1 VSYSKLFFFSIP
13 FGCLTKV
20 LILYNGQQTLHRKL
34 EIEHMMFS
42 IKYNATLLIVIYQIS
57 ASSVKNHLE
66 FPINW
71 RSHQLYSLTKYNFC
85 QVQIPH
91 NLWLMVKKTLKMSVH
106 HTAAL
111 DLSATK
117 HFLMDR
123 KSHTTLLMI
132 N

>member
-1 VSYSKLFFFSIP
+1 
-13 FGCLTKV
+13 
-20 LILYNGQQTLHRKL
+20 
-34 EIEHMMFS
+34 
-42 IKYNATLLIVIYQIS
+42 
-57 ASSVKNHLE
+57 
-66 FPINW
+66 
-71 RSHQLYSLTKYNFC
+71 
-85 QVQIPH
+85 
-91 NLWLMVKKTLKMSVH
+91 MVKKTLKMSVH